1 MFIHSKLSKFTDL
14 EGMIIGLT
22 FAVEKIKKTMNM
34 KRKNDSDFWD
44 FTGAMDEF
52 IVYDWRGLKCLRR
65 RPTGWPDTP
74 PPGARAQQERLAA
87 VAVFF
92 QAMKAAGLYPYWQ
105 RAAEGMTAH
114 GYNLVVRENLA
125 AFGADGA
132 IRDFTKL
139 RLTPN
144 LMPLPDGLTLSDGD
158 GDAWLLEWEAGE
170 WLPGTEADDDARL
183 LAMRDAET
191 FVLLP
196 VEAGGALRGD
206 GSARFRLPDGASDFT
221 HLFVY
226 FCSRTDGICTSSRY
240 YNLKSLQLWENKTTL
255 PSRGI

>member
-1 MFIHSKLSKFTDL
+1 MKVEERNEFLNLVGKLDDY
-14 EGMIIGLT
+14 
-22 FAVEKIKKTMNM
+22 VVY
-34 KRKNDSDFWD
+34 KR
-44 FTGAMDEF
+44 
-52 IVYDWRGLKCLRR
+52 RGQTCLRR
-65 RPTGWPDTP
+65 RPAP
-74 PPGARAQQERLAA
+74 PRGIPSAGFAAQQERIAA
-87 VAVFF
+87 IAIFYR
-92 QAMKAAGLYPYWQ
+92 ALKEAGLYPYWQ
-105 RAAEGMTAH
+105 RAAKGLVAH
-114 GYNLVVRENLA
+114 GYNLITKANLP
-125 AFGADGA
+125 AFGGQGK
-132 IRDFTKL
+132 IGDFTKL

-144 LMPLPDGLTLSDGD
+144 LMPLPDGLTLSAGD

-170 WLPGTEADDDARL
+170 WLPGTEADDAARL
-183 LAMRDAET
+183 LAMRNAET

-196 VEAGGALRGD
+196 VDAGGALRGD